1 MQASYLSADAKDG
14 RRYDKGANPKN
25 PTHLRTVFGPTCTG
39 YLPSSRL
46 VYRQNKLP
54 KTIIY
59 LVPEAL
65 ANPAILPGNS
75 VEIFP
80 VLGGEV
86 SSIGG

>member
-1 MQASYLSADAKDG
+1 MQAIFLSADAWDG
-14 RRYDKGANPKN
+14 RRYDDNAANPKN

-46 VYRQNKLP
+46 VYRQNSLP

-65 ANPAILPGNS
+65 TGRQS
-75 VEIFP
+75 FR
-80 VLGGEV
+80 
-86 SSIGG
+86 